1 MTNFNPLSSI
11 VSFSLT
17 MSDDNPHRIVDFD
30 LPFYDLN
37 IHCYTNSA
45 KYGNMGVIEATLD
58 PGDVAFFQKGNLK
71 HFMFKNETPGSNTK
85 IVAVATVPTEA
96 LKEVLK

>member
-1 MTNFNPLSSI
+1 MNKQRMNELVGLVFLGIAILALLSLISY
-11 VSFSLT
+11 
-17 MSDDNPHRIVDFD
+17 N
-30 LPFYDLN
+30 
-37 IHCYTNSA
+37 
-45 KYGNMGVIEATLD
+45 

-96 LKEVLK
+96 LREVLK